1 MSINFIS
8 DLHLDKSRP
17 HINNYFIHYLKSLS
31 SNVSDLYI
39 LGDLF
44 EYWVGDDDPMDG
56 LDDVCEAIIDVGK
69 KINIW
74 YMHGNRDFL
83 VSKKICDNLKINL
96 LQDPSIINIGNMKIL
111 LLHGDT
117 LCTDDLDYQQFRLMV
132 RSEKWQNEMLSK
144 PLSERL
150 MVAEALRKKSKEAN
164 MEKGEEIMDVNE
176 NEVLSVIEKHDP
188 DIIIHGHTHRP
199 NIHHHD
205 NVIRYVLG
213 DWYNNFYVLTLDD
226 NKFIIN
232 KGQLK

>member
-17 HINNYFIHYLKSLS
+17 HINNYFIHYLKSLDS
-31 SNVSDLYI
+31 KVSDLYI

-69 KINIW
+69 KINVW

-83 VSKKICDNLKINL
+83 VSKKICDKLKFNL
-96 LQDPSIINIGNMKIL
+96 LQDPTTINNGDMKIL

-117 LCTDDLDYQQFRLMV
+117 LCTDDMAYQEFRLMV
-132 RSEKWQNEMLSK
+132 RSEQWQNEMLSK
-144 PLSERL
+144 PLDERL
-150 MVAEALRKKSKEAN
+150 MIAETLRKKSKEAN

-176 NEVLSVIEKHDP
+176 NEVLSVIEKHGP

-199 NIHHHD
+199 NIHHHN

-213 DWYNNFYVLTLDD
+213 DWYNNFYVLALDD

>member
-17 HINNYFIHYLKSLS
+17 HVNDYFIYYLKSLS

-44 EYWVGDDDPMDG
+44 EYWVGDDDPMYG

-69 KINIW
+69 KISIW

-96 LQDPSIINIGNMKIL
+96 LQDPTIINNGNMKIL

-117 LCTDDLDYQQFRLMV
+117 LCTDDLDYQEFRVMV
-132 RSEKWQNEMLSK
+132 RSEKWQNEMLGK

-150 MVAEALRKKSKEAN
+150 MIAEALRKKSKEAN

-176 NEVLSVIEKHDP
+176 NEVLSVIEKYGP

-199 NIHHHD
+199 NIHHHN

>member
-17 HINNYFIHYLKSLS
+17 HINNYFIYYLKSLDN
-31 SNVSDLYI
+31 NVSDLYI

-96 LQDPSIINIGNMKIL
+96 LQDPTIINNGNMKIL

-117 LCTDDLDYQQFRLMV
+117 LCTDDLDYQKFRLMV
-132 RSEKWQNEMLSK
+132 RSEKWQNEMLNK
-144 PLSERL
+144 PLDERL
-150 MVAEALRKKSKEAN
+150 MIAEALRKKSKEAN

-213 DWYNNFYVLTLDD
+213 DWYNNFYVLTLDG